1 MQKKRMRKVK
11 KRQRQ
16 TSPVAPSVRPLEEV
30 YRSLRQGLRGKTM
43 GKRILND
50 LTADLDNY
58 KDEREPNMP
67 GTTIRNGFKAY
78 PWRPTPFNT
87 VKG

>member
-1 MQKKRMRKVK
+1 
-11 KRQRQ
+11 
-16 TSPVAPSVRPLEEV
+16 
-30 YRSLRQGLRGKTM
+30 M

-50 LTADLDNY
+50 LTADLDKY